1 MMYLF
6 MRALTHS
13 GAPPELLPAG
23 PIALEADPAW
33 TVQQL
38 ADQSIVSL
46 FFARGAAVKVSLL
59 FNAARDGV
67 LQLSATVGESFAAG
81 DTVLVLGDAVAT
93 VRMPSTCRA
102 SEGHGDGHCERTRG
116 KIPITVLTGFLGAGK
131 TTLLNHL
138 LHQQQGKRIAVI
150 ENEFGAVPIDADLIS
165 TRLSAAEQARTL
177 MASDGL

>member
-1 MMYLF
+1 MSTTESSQGLKLF
-6 MRALTHS
+6 MLALTHP

-46 FFARGAAVKVSLL
+46 FCARGAAVKVSLL

-102 SEGHGDGHCERTRG
+102 SDGHCG

-138 LHQQQGKRIAVI
+138 LHQQQDKRIAVI

-177 MASDGL
+177 

>member
-1 MMYLF
+1 MSTTESSQGLKLF
-6 MRALTHS
+6 MLALTHP

-102 SEGHGDGHCERTRG
+102 SDGHCG

-138 LHQQQGKRIAVI
+138 LHQQQDKRIAVI
-150 ENEFGAVPIDADLIS
+150 ENEFGAVPIDADLIL

-177 MASDGL
+177 

>member
-1 MMYLF
+1 MLLLSL
-6 MRALTHS
+6 RALSHP
-13 GAPPELLPAG
+13 GAPAELLPAG

-33 TVQQL
+33 TVKQL
-38 ADQSIVSL
+38 AEQSIVSL
-46 FFARGAAVKVSLL
+46 FSARGAAVKVSLL
-59 FNAARDGV
+59 FNGSRDGV

-93 VRMPSTCRA
+93 VQMPSTCRA
-102 SEGHGDGHCERTRG
+102 NEAHGDGHCGYLRG

-138 LHQQQGKRIAVI
+138 LHQQHDKRIAVI

-165 TRLSAAEQARTL
+165 ARLSAAEQARTL

>member
-1 MMYLF
+1 MLLLSL
-6 MRALTHS
+6 RALSHP

-33 TVQQL
+33 TVKQL
-38 ADQSIVSL
+38 AEQSIVSL
-46 FFARGAAVKVSLL
+46 FSARGAAVKVSLL
-59 FNAARDGV
+59 FNGSRDGV

-93 VRMPSTCRA
+93 VQMPSTCRA
-102 SEGHGDGHCERTRG
+102 NEALGDGHCERR

-138 LHQQQGKRIAVI
+138 LHQQHDKRIAVI